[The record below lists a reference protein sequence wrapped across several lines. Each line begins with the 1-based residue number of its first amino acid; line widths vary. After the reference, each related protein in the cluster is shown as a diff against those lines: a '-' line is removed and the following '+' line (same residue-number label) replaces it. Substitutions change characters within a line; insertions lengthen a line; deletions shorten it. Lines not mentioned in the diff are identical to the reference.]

1 MNLPRLSD
9 EELPALPVPNI
20 NTESHGRFRVIGY
33 TSDQLRAA
41 MRAAAEAQRLK
52 DEQWM
57 REQKPAAYCRP
68 DDPQNST
75 AFAWPG
81 TDREEGHLAPLY
93 AAPVPASQGD
103 GELRRLI
110 LSAEAHRKDRDWE
123 LMILDLR
130 EAAAL
135 AAPVTTKEAEHG

>member
-1 MNLPRLSD
+1 MNLPRLS
-9 EELPALPVPNI
+9 EELVTALRS
-20 NTESHGRFRVIGY
+20 EHGWAKDTI
-33 TSDQLRAA
+33 RAIEVCV
-41 MRAAAEAQRLK
+41 RKEL
-52 DEQWM
+52 EQWM

-130 EAAAL
+130 EAATL
-135 AAPVTTKEAEHG
+135 SAPVTTKEAEG